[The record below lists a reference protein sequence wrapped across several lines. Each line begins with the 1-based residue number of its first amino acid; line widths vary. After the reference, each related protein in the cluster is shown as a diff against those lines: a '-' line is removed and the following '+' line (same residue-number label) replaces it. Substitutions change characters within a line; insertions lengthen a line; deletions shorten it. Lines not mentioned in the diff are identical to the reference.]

1 MHSAEHGGIM
11 SESPAMAA
19 HTAPRQMNTL
29 AARLEELATAL
40 GTADRVVTAFQSLRD
55 ACSDD
60 EWGALCDSGPLSDLL
75 DACSDLEYD
84 LKR

>member
-1 MHSAEHGGIM
+1 M

-19 HTAPRQMNTL
+19 HTAPGHMNTL
-29 AARLEELATAL
+29 VAQLEELATAL
-40 GTADRVVTAFQSLRD
+40 GTADRVVTAFQALRD
-55 ACSDD
+55 NCSDD
-60 EWGALCDSGPLSDLL
+60 EWDALLQCEPLSDLL